1 MDDAV
6 ADPID
11 ARGEPGTPRDPQ
23 PRHRVRKRVRRRVRD
38 DAPSADARAV
48 LPRLLGAPAAL
59 LSAALCV
66 FLAVHHPTLG
76 AWSLLPLAL
85 AAAASAAAP
94 GAWPLWLL
102 PLLPL
107 IGFMPW
113 TGWIVVEELDLLVLA
128 AAAGGYA
135 RWTVSGAPR
144 ASPEGALGAALGTSV
159 LTLCLASLGIS
170 MLRGVADAGGW
181 ALGWWQGYH
190 DPLNAV
196 RLAKSLPAVL
206 WLLPLWLRD
215 HDRDPRQ
222 GVDRMLLGMSGMLA
236 TVGLAVLWERL
247 AFTGLTNFNSD
258 YRATGLF
265 WEMHVG
271 GAALD
276 AALTLTFP
284 FAVLALLRARNAL
297 HASVAGVAIVL
308 GGYAALVTFSR
319 VVYVGVPFGVAVM
332 ALLWLRRPD
341 RTGAPLGVGA
351 VAATAALLIA
361 FAVAGLAV
369 FPIGGYRALGAA
381 LGVFALFPA
390 VLTALRGGPAS
401 AVAGGIAGGVLM
413 AGLAWA
419 AYAVLPKGAYV
430 GYGLIAIATAAAAL
444 FGLVRAGQPEGHAA
458 GGAGLAGLLG
468 LCAGIVWVTG
478 HWGGVSSPAPAI
490 GVAVAAATVIIAAA
504 YARRSPW
511 PVSPFAHGAI
521 AGGLV
526 LVALVVGVFSGGSYM
541 GGRLGTLREDVA
553 LRADHA
559 SRALSLR
566 HGDGE
571 VWFGRGL
578 GRYVASQFMSGRPE
592 DQTGTVSWR
601 EGADGPE
608 MILTSGKHIVGWGEV
623 FRVSQ
628 RIDPPGIRPIVKAR
642 IRAEAPVHL
651 HGEVCEKHLLY
662 NATCVVGLLKLSEG
676 APGWRDVEWPLAGEV
691 PPDPGSPLTP
701 RFITFSLAL
710 ETPASLVEVASI
722 ELVGADGRALLRNGD
737 FRDGGARWFFSSDR
751 HHMPWHAKNAGI
763 HLLVEQGWLGF
774 VAVALAGLLAIWRT
788 TLGRLRGHPL
798 APAIVG
804 GLAGVLAVGS
814 GDSLFDMPRVAFL
827 LWLPVA
833 TALLMR
839 PVATWPRVTPHDGRS
854 AASSRTI
861 AA

>member
-1 MDDAV
+1 MDDTV
-6 ADPID
+6 ATPGDSLD
-11 ARGEPGTPRDPQ
+11 APGPDRDLQ
-23 PRHRVRKRVRRRVRD
+23 TDARVRKRVRRPIHH
-38 DAPSADARAV
+38 DAPPRDGGSV
-48 LPRLLGAPAAL
+48 LPRLFGAPAAL
-59 LSAALCV
+59 LSAALGV

-76 AWSLLPLAL
+76 AWCLLPLAV

-107 IGFMPW
+107 VGFMPW

-135 RWTVSGAPR
+135 RWTISGAPR
-144 ASPEGALGAALGTSV
+144 ASREGALGAVLGAAV

-170 MLRGVADAGGW
+170 MLRGVTDAGGW

-215 HDRDPRQ
+215 HDSDPRQ
-222 GVDRMLLGMSGMLA
+222 GVDRVLLGMSGMLF

-247 AFTGLTNFNSD
+247 AFTGLTNFSSD

-276 AALTLTFP
+276 AALALSFP
-284 FAVLALLRARNAL
+284 FAVLALLRARNPL

-319 VVYVGVPFGVAVM
+319 VVYAGVPFGVALM
-332 ALLWLRRPD
+332 ALLWVRRPD
-341 RTGAPLGVGA
+341 RTGAAPGLQA
-351 VAATAALLIA
+351 ITATAALLIA

-369 FPIGGYRALGAA
+369 FPTGGYRALGAL

-401 AVAGGIAGGVLM
+401 AVAGGLAGGVPM
-413 AGLAWA
+413 AGLAWG
-419 AYAVLPKGAYV
+419 AYALLPKGAYL
-430 GYGLIAIATAAAAL
+430 GYGVIALITATAAL
-444 FGLVRAGQPEGHAA
+444 FGLARAGRRESHAA
-458 GGAGLAGLLG
+458 GGAGLAGLVG
-468 LCAGIVWVTG
+468 LCSGVIWINA
-478 HWGGVSSPAPAI
+478 HWGGVSDAGPAV
-490 GVAVAAATVIIAAA
+490 GVAVAASIVIAFGAFT
-504 YARRSPW
+504 RRSPW
-511 PVSPFAHGAI
+511 PASFVAHGAN

-526 LVALVVGVFSGGSYM
+526 LVALIIGVFSGGSYM
-541 GGRLGTLREDVA
+541 GDRLTKLREDIGG
-553 LRADHA
+553 RADHA
-559 SRALSLR
+559 RQALALR
-566 HGDGE
+566 HGDGDA
-571 VWFGRGL
+571 WFGRGL
-578 GRYVASQFMSGRPE
+578 GRYVGSQFMSGRPE

-601 EGADGPE
+601 EGPEGPL
-608 MILTSGKHIVGWGEV
+608 MLVTSGKHVLGWGEF

-628 RIDPPGIRPIVKAR
+628 RVDSPGSRAVVQAR
-642 IRAEAPVHL
+642 IRTRASVQI
-651 HGEVCEKHLLY
+651 HGEVCEKQLLY
-662 NATCVVGLLKLSEG
+662 EGTCVVGKLNLAVG
-676 APGWRDVEWPLAGEV
+676 GPGWQDVEWPLAGGP
-691 PPDPGSPLTP
+691 PPDPGLPLAP

-710 ETPASLVEVASI
+710 ETPASLVEFASVR
-722 ELVGADGRALLRNGD
+722 LVGADGRSLLHNGD

-751 HHMPWHAKNAGI
+751 HHMPWHAKNVGI

-774 VAVALAGLLAIWRT
+774 VTVALAGLLAVWRT

-798 APAIVG
+798 APALVG

-814 GDSLFDMPRVAFL
+814 GDSLFDMPRVAFIV
-827 LWLPVA
+827 WLPIA
-833 TALLMR
+833 MALLMR
-839 PVATWPRVTPHDGRS
+839 PAATRVS
-854 AASSRTI
+854 
-861 AA
+861 

>member
-1 MDDAV
+1 MDDTV

-11 ARGEPGTPRDPQ
+11 ARDAPGTPRDPRTDHQ
-23 PRHRVRKRVRRRVRD
+23 VRKRLRRRVRD
-38 DAPSADARAV
+38 DATRSDAGSV
-48 LPRLLGAPAAL
+48 LPRLFGAPAAL

-66 FLAVHHPTLG
+66 FLAIHHPTLG
-76 AWSLLPLAL
+76 AWTLLPLAL
-85 AAAASAAAP
+85 AATASAAAP

-107 IGFMPW
+107 VGFMPW

-144 ASPEGALGAALGTSV
+144 ASREGALGAALGTSV

-170 MLRGVADAGGW
+170 MLRGVGDAGGW

-222 GVDRMLLGMSGMLA
+222 GVDRMLLGMSGMLV
-236 TVGLAVLWERL
+236 TVGFAVLWERL
-247 AFTGLTNFNSD
+247 AFTGLTNFNTD

-319 VVYVGVPFGVAVM
+319 VVYAGVPFGVAVM
-332 ALLWLRRPD
+332 ALLWVRRPD
-341 RTGAPLGVGA
+341 RSGASLGLGA
-351 VAATAALLIA
+351 VAATATLLIA

-369 FPIGGYRALGAA
+369 FPIGGYRALGAV
-381 LGVFALFPA
+381 LGVFALFPP

-413 AGLAWA
+413 AGMAWGIHLL
-419 AYAVLPKGAYV
+419 LPKGAYL
-430 GYGLIAIATAAAAL
+430 GYVAIALATAAAAL
-444 FGLVRAGQPEGHAA
+444 FGLAHSGRRESHAA
-458 GGAGLAGLLG
+458 GGAALAGLLG
-468 LCAGIVWVTG
+468 LCAGVVCITEY
-478 HWGGVSSPAPAI
+478 WGGVPDPGPAI
-490 GVAVAAATVIIAAA
+490 SVAVAAAIAMVAAA
-504 YARRSPW
+504 LLRRSPW
-511 PVSPFAHGAI
+511 SASPVAHGAI
-521 AGGLV
+521 AAGLL

-541 GGRLGTLREDVA
+541 GDRLTTLREDVA
-553 LRADHA
+553 VRADHA
-559 SRALSLR
+559 NRALALR
-566 HGDGE
+566 HGDSDT
-571 VWFGRGL
+571 WFGRGL
-578 GRYVASQFMSGRPE
+578 GRYVASLFMSGRPE

-601 EGADGPE
+601 KGPE
-608 MILTSGKHIVGWGEV
+608 GLTMLLTSGKHILGWGEV

-628 RIDPPGIRPIVKAR
+628 RIDPPGLRPVVRAR
-642 IRAEAPVHL
+642 IRAETPLHL
-651 HGEVCEKHLLY
+651 LGEVCEKHLLY
-662 NATCVVGLLKLSEG
+662 NGRCVSALLKLSDSTQ
-676 APGWRDVEWPLAGEV
+676 GWRNVEWPLDGEL

-710 ETPASLVEVASI
+710 ETPASLVEVASVDLI
-722 ELVGADGRALLRNGD
+722 GADGRSLLHNGD

-751 HHMPWHAKNAGI
+751 HHMPWHAKNVGI

-774 VAVALAGLLAIWRT
+774 VSVALAGLLAVWRT

-814 GDSLFDMPRVAFL
+814 GDSLFDMPRVAFIV
-827 LWLPVA
+827 WLPIA
-833 TALLMR
+833 MALLLR
-839 PVATWPRVTPHDGRS
+839 PAATRVS
-854 AASSRTI
+854 
-861 AA
+861 

>member
-1 MDDAV
+1 MDDTV
-6 ADPID
+6 AD
-11 ARGEPGTPRDPQ
+11 ASEALGAPGASPDPKTD
-23 PRHRVRKRVRRRVRD
+23 PRVRKRVRRRIRD
-38 DAPSADARAV
+38 DAPSADAGSV
-48 LPRLLGAPAAL
+48 LPRLFGAPAAL
-59 LSAALCV
+59 ISAALCV

-76 AWSLLPLAL
+76 AWSLLPLAV

-94 GAWPLWLL
+94 GAWPHWLL

-128 AAAGGYA
+128 TAAGGYA
-135 RWTVSGAPR
+135 RWTLSGAPR
-144 ASPEGALGAALGTSV
+144 ASREGALGAAVGAAV
-159 LTLCLASLGIS
+159 LALCLASLGIS

-206 WLLPLWLRD
+206 WILPLWLRD

-222 GVDRMLLGMSGMLA
+222 GVDRMLLGMCGMLA

-284 FAVLALLRARNAL
+284 FAVLALLRGRNAL
-297 HASVAGVAIVL
+297 HATIAGLAIVL

-319 VVYVGVPFGVAVM
+319 VVYAGVPFGVAVM
-332 ALLWLRRPD
+332 LLLWVRRPD
-341 RTGAPLGVGA
+341 RSGASVGLGA
-351 VAATAALLIA
+351 VAATAGLLVA
-361 FAVAGLAV
+361 FASAGLAV
-369 FPIGGYRALGAA
+369 FPIGGYRALAA
-381 LGVFALFPA
+381 VLGVFALFPA
-390 VLTALRGGPAS
+390 VLTALRGGPVS
-401 AVAGGIAGGVLM
+401 AVAGGIAGGVLT
-413 AGLAWA
+413 AGLTWG
-419 AYAVLPKGAYV
+419 AYALLPKGAYI
-430 GYGLIAIATAAAAL
+430 GYGVVAVATAAAAL
-444 FGLVRAGQPEGHAA
+444 FGLLRAGRREGHAA
-458 GGAGLAGLLG
+458 GGAGLGGLLG
-468 LCAGIVWVTG
+468 LCAGIVWITE
-478 HWGGVSSPAPAI
+478 HWGGVPDPVPAI
-490 GVAVAAATVIIAAA
+490 GVAVAAATVVIAAA
-504 YARRSPW
+504 FTRRSPW
-511 PVSPFAHGAI
+511 PLSPVAHGAT

-526 LVALVVGVFSGGSYM
+526 LTALVVGVFSGGSYM
-541 GGRLGTLREDVA
+541 GDRLTTVREDVA
-553 LRADHA
+553 LRAGHA
-559 SRALSLR
+559 SRALALR
-566 HGDGE
+566 HGDGDT
-571 VWFGRGL
+571 WFGRGL
-578 GRYVASQFMSGRPE
+578 GRYVGSQFMSGRPE

-601 EGADGPE
+601 EGPDGPQ
-608 MILTSGKHIVGWGEV
+608 MVLTSGKHIMGWGEI

-628 RIDPPGIRPIVKAR
+628 RIDSPGVRAVVRAR
-642 IRAEAPVHL
+642 IRTGAPVHL

-662 NATCVVGLLKLSEG
+662 NATCVVGLLKISEG
-676 APGWRDVEWPLAGEV
+676 MPGWRTVEWPLTGEL
-691 PPDPGSPLTP
+691 PPEAGSPLTP

-710 ETPASLVEVASI
+710 ETPASLVEVASV
-722 ELVGADGRALLRNGD
+722 ELLGADGRSLLRNGD
-737 FRDGGARWFFSSDR
+737 FREGGARWFFSSDR
-751 HHMPWHAKNAGI
+751 HHMPWHAKNVGI

-774 VAVALAGLLAIWRT
+774 VAVALAGLLAVWRT

-827 LWLPVA
+827 VWLPMA
-833 TALLMR
+833 MALLMR
-839 PVATWPRVTPHDGRS
+839 P
-854 AASSRTI
+854 AAVRLP
-861 AA
+861 